1 MIIFFLDIDVNEVLA
16 LLSTRDLLP
25 NKVDT
30 AAVPLVTASAVVQTC
45 NLGRRTYTQVRTML
59 KSTDVDVLPSWG
71 LVQNF
76 HVSILPSLQALTEPH
91 QGMYCSLKE
100 ALKFT
105 LEQIVKIE
113 KISTTALKCNI
124 KLGLDG
130 LADTQCLRT
139 LLWKQIILS

>member
-1 MIIFFLDIDVNEVLA
+1 MNEVLA

-45 NLGRRTYTQVRTML
+45 NLGQRTYTQVRTML

-105 LEQIVKIE
+105 LERIVKIE
-113 KISTTALKCNI
+113 KISATALKCNI
-124 KLGLDG
+124 KLGSG
-130 LADTQCLRT
+130 GH
-139 LLWKQIILS
+139 SMF